1 MFSITFG
8 LAKSYSQNLPI
19 VSVPDS
25 VLRIS
30 RQSIVIWAMVFVFV
44 IENPSYW
51 DQFFPQHHQHRFE
64 ALTVSKPSE
73 IASNSVADFH
83 VLFFSSV
90 LQLLNSGAQQP
101 APIDSDFLSLAAST
115 LSASR
120 IRPHM
125 WRVPVHLNDGHGPCV

>member
-51 DQFFPQHHQHRFE
+51 DQFFPQHHQHRFK
-64 ALTVSKPSE
+64 ALTVSKPSK
-73 IASNSVADFH
+73 ITSNHFAYH

-101 APIDSDFLSLAAST
+101 APIDSDFLSRSAST